1 VTGRPRPAP
10 AAPARPALYALP
22 DNDAPPPSPSLDAL
36 DPEQREAVRH
46 TDGPLLV
53 IAGAG
58 SGKTRVMTERTA
70 HLIEQGI
77 AHPGQIL
84 SITFTNKAAGEMRE
98 RLARRVGPELASAV
112 TLGTFHALCA
122 RILRAHPG
130 DSGRSARYSIY
141 DEGDSKRV
149 LERYLTRADKARIE
163 RDEVLAAIS
172 RAKNH
177 LVARDRFLCAT
188 PDELGGLVLHDDIK
202 QIITS
207 VWGQVD
213 AELERSDALDFDDL
227 IGFTVALL
235 ERQPDV
241 LAGYR
246 RRWRYLQVDEHQ
258 DTNPLQDRLLR
269 LLAGENPNLM
279 VVGDDQQAIYGFRSA
294 DVRNILRFDRDYPQ
308 ARVVRLVRNYRST
321 PQVVAAANRL
331 IAHNTTGRPKT
342 MVAQAPA
349 GPEPVCRAHASEE
362 AEARWAAAAIAR
374 AGAHGIARSEIAVLA
389 RAKGVLTSIE
399 SALVAAKIPYQVL
412 SGTAFYQRR
421 EVKAALAHLAL
432 LVNPHDA
439 EAFSRVMLDAR
450 PGIGEVTAARVDAHA
465 TTANI
470 SLLEACVQADGL
482 SRTRRDQKVSL
493 IAFGR
498 AMLELAGQLERRS
511 VSSLLAEVVRLPHGL
526 QEALARH
533 DDGETRSARLHDL
546 VAAARAYE
554 RDAGDPSP
562 VDFLARAALA
572 AGADQAAG
580 EPDPDRVTLC
590 TVHGAKGLEW
600 QVVLVCGLEEG
611 TFPSQHAALPEAM
624 EEERRLAYVA
634 VTRAKRTLVLSH
646 SHRRYGRAA
655 RPSRFIAEALC
666 APGGSAAA

>member
-1 VTGRPRPAP
+1 VSARPRPAP
-10 AAPARPALYALP
+10 GEPERPPLYAVPKPAAPR
-22 DNDAPPPSPSLDAL
+22 LDGL
-36 DPEQREAVRH
+36 DPEQRQAVLH

-98 RLARRVGPELASAV
+98 RLARRVGPELAGAV

-141 DEGDSKRV
+141 DEGDTRRV

-177 LVARDRFLCAT
+177 LIARERFASAT

-202 QIITS
+202 QIVMS
-207 VWGQVD
+207 VWAQVD

-227 IGFTVALL
+227 IGFTVTLL
-235 ERQPDV
+235 ERRPDV

-279 VVGDDQQAIYGFRSA
+279 VVGDDQQAIYRFRSA

-308 ARVVRLVRNYRST
+308 ARVVGLVRNYRST
-321 PQVVAAANRL
+321 PQLVEAANRL
-331 IAHNTTGRPKT
+331 IGHNTTGRPKT
-342 MVAQAPA
+342 MVAQSPT
-349 GPEPVCRAHASEE
+349 GPEPVCRAHASEQDE
-362 AEARWAAAAIAR
+362 SRWVAAAIAR

-389 RAKGVLTSIE
+389 RAKGVLTGIE
-399 SALVAAKIPYQVL
+399 AALVAARIPYQVL

-465 TTANI
+465 TATNI
-470 SLLEACVQADGL
+470 SLIEACVQADGL
-482 SRTRRDQKVSL
+482 SRTRRDQKASL

-511 VSSLLAEVVRLPHGL
+511 ISSLLTEIVRLPHGL
-526 QEALARH
+526 QEALARQ
-533 DDGETRSARLHDL
+533 DDGESRSARLHDL
-546 VAAARAYE
+546 IAAARSYE
-554 RDAGDPSP
+554 RDATDPSP
-562 VDFLARAALA
+562 IDFLARAALA
-572 AGADQAAG
+572 AGADDG
-580 EPDPDRVTLC
+580 ERDPDRVTLC
-590 TVHGAKGLEW
+590 TVHAAKGLEW

-646 SHRRYGRAA
+646 AHRRYGRAT
-655 RPSRFIAEALC
+655 RPSRFIAEALG
-666 APGGSAAA
+666 APRTAAA